1 MTRLALFALALL
13 SVAASTAR
21 AQPDAQVRRPSLA
34 RGDLLLV
41 RGAGVLPAG
50 ESAIGLDADYVRKPI
65 VLIDRVV
72 GTERAAVRSRLT
84 TTVLY
89 AVGLGAR
96 SQVTLAVP
104 LAWQEGE
111 GRRSFSRD
119 PQDELPRGA
128 AGDVRLDFLHA
139 LAPAPSPTVCPDCN
153 VGVALASGFTIP
165 TGDEEAF
172 AGGPGFGAYLDAIG
186 AGVLGPVTLQAS
198 FGVRISEEASLGGV
212 ATGSEM
218 TFALG
223 ASLPL
228 LDARLVLMA
237 ESQALVGLQ
246 SDSSSPILWMGGA
259 RVVLGEARR
268 ADIAVGV
275 GTGIND
281 ALRAPAFETVLVLRY
296 LP

>member
-1 MTRLALFALALL
+1 MLRTALVAWLCVLAA
-13 SVAASTAR
+13 VSTAR
-21 AQPDAQVRRPSLA
+21 AQPDAQARRPSLA

-50 ESAIGLDADYVRKPI
+50 ESAIGLDADYVRRPI
-65 VLIDRVV
+65 VLIDRVT

-84 TTVLY
+84 TTLMY
-89 AVGLGAR
+89 AFGIGAR

-119 PQDELPRGA
+119 PNDELPRGA

-139 LAPAPSPTVCPDCN
+139 LAPAPAPEHCAGCN
-153 VGVALASGFTIP
+153 VGVAFASGLSLP

-172 AGGPGFGAYLDAIG
+172 AGGPGFGAYVDAIG
-186 AGVLGPVTLQAS
+186 AGLLGPLIVQAS
-198 FGVRISEEASLGGV
+198 FGVRIGEESSLGGV

-218 TFALG
+218 SFAVG
-223 ASLPL
+223 AALPL
-228 LDARLVLMA
+228 LDARLVITA
-237 ESQALVGLQ
+237 ESQALIGLQ
-246 SDSSSPILWMGGA
+246 SDSSSPILFMGGA

-268 ADIAVGV
+268 ADVALGV
-275 GTGIND
+275 GTGLTD
-281 ALRAPAFETVLVLRY
+281 ALRAPAFEAVIAVRY
-296 LP
+296 VP